1 MADSVQK
8 AELFYEQ
15 FEPMEDLTYGVI
27 LSIVRDREAALD
39 ILQDT
44 ILLGIRHYDQLQNKE
59 MLKPWIL
66 RIAKNE
72 SISYWR
78 KQKNRRESP
87 EQPEY
92 LAALPLEDEQSV
104 EGIVLA
110 GNRREILS
118 CAIHKLCETDRLML
132 HLRYQE
138 DMKLTEIAELTGYSL
153 SKVKSR
159 LSRAC
164 VKLRKILESQH
175 DY

>member
-1 MADSVQK
+1 MANSVQQ
-8 AELFYEQ
+8 AQLFYEQ

-44 ILLGIRHYDQLQNKE
+44 IVLGIRHYEQLQNKE

-78 KQKNRRESP
+78 KQKNRREAP
-87 EQPEY
+87 AQPEY
-92 LAALPLEDEQSV
+92 LAALPIEDGQSV
-104 EGIVLA
+104 EGLALA
-110 GNRREILS
+110 GDRRELLS
-118 CAIHKLCETDRLML
+118 CAIKTLCETDRLML

-138 DMKLTEIAELTGYSL
+138 DMKLTEICELTGYSL
-153 SKVKSR
+153 PKVKSR

-164 VKLRKILESQH
+164 AKLRRILENQH

>member
-1 MADSVQK
+1 MAQSVQQ
-8 AELFYEQ
+8 AQLFYEQ

-78 KQKNRRESP
+78 KQKQRRESLT
-87 EQPEY
+87 QPEY
-92 LAALPLEDEQSV
+92 IAALPLEDEQSV
-104 EGIVLA
+104 EGLVLA
-110 GNRREILS
+110 EDRREML
-118 CAIHKLCETDRLML
+118 CAAIHALCETDRLML

-138 DMKLTEIAELTGYSL
+138 DMKLTEISELTGYSL

-164 VKLRKILESQH
+164 AKLKKILESNH